1 MKMKKYVSV
10 FLCAVLICFLFAGC
24 GSGNGKSTSANYM
37 SMDAAAPAAAEEIG
51 EVRSAGSSDA
61 GLTNAGADTS
71 SALPESRKWIIT
83 MYLSA
88 ETDDLDALTAA
99 LDERILALNGYV
111 EDQNVYNGSAYSG
124 RRYRSASLTVRIP
137 AEDADKFTEEV
148 SGIANVVSKEKN
160 LEDVTLN
167 YVATESRVEALETE
181 QTRLLELL
189 SQAENMADL
198 LEIESRLTEV
208 RYELENYTSQLK
220 LYDNQIDYAT
230 IYLNI
235 SEVQEYTPVE
245 EPTLWERVRDGF
257 TDSLKALGESV
268 QNLLVWF
275 IVSLPFLVIYGG
287 IAVVVI
293 VLIRKV
299 RKSRNVKKGKNQTPP
314 PAEPEK

>member
-1 MKMKKYVSV
+1 MKMKKFVTL
-10 FLCAVLICFLFAGC
+10 FLCAVLVCSLFLGC
-24 GSGNGKSTSANYM
+24 GASSKSQSTSANYM
-37 SMDAAAPAAAEEIG
+37 SMDAAAAAAEEIG
-51 EVRSAGSSDA
+51 GVNAARGADA
-61 GLTNAGADTS
+61 GLSDTSTGTS
-71 SALPESRKWIIT
+71 SALPESRKWIVT

-99 LDERILALNGYV
+99 LDEKILALNGYV

-124 RRYRSASLTVRIP
+124 RRYRNANLTIRIP

-167 YVATESRVEALETE
+167 YVATESRVQALETE
-181 QTRLLELL
+181 QARLLELL

-198 LEIESRLTEV
+198 LEIESRLTDV

-230 IYLNI
+230 IHLDI
-235 SEVQEYTPVE
+235 TEVQEYTPVE
-245 EPTLWERVRDGF
+245 EPTLWERIRNGF
-257 TDSLKALGESV
+257 GDSLKALGDNL
-268 QNLLVWF
+268 QNLLVWL
-275 IVSLPFLVIYGG
+275 IVALPFLVIYGG
-287 IAVVVI
+287 IIAVI
-293 VLIRKV
+293 VVLVRKV
-299 RKSRNVKKGKNQTPP
+299 RKNRKAKMDKKQSPP

>member
-1 MKMKKYVSV
+1 MKMKKYLSLI
-10 FLCAVLICFLFAGC
+10 LCTILVCSLLAGC
-24 GSGNGKSTSANYM
+24 GSGSKSETMSSNYY
-37 SMDAAAPAAAEEIG
+37 MDAAPAAAEEMG
-51 EVRSAGSSDA
+51 EVNSARGADA
-61 GLTNAGADTS
+61 GLADTADNGS
-71 SALPESRKWIIT
+71 SALPESRKWIVT

-99 LDERILALNGYV
+99 LDEKILALNGYV

-124 RRYRSASLTVRIP
+124 RRYRNATLTIRIP

-167 YVATESRVEALETE
+167 YVATESRVQALETE
-181 QTRLLELL
+181 QARLLELL
-189 SQAENMADL
+189 AKAENMTDL
-198 LEIESRLTEV
+198 LEIEARLTDV

-230 IYLNI
+230 IHLDI

-245 EPTLWERVRDGF
+245 EPTMWERIRDGF
-257 TDSLKALGESV
+257 GSSLKALGKSL

-275 IVSLPFLVIYGG
+275 IVSLPFLVLYGG

-293 VLIRKV
+293 LLIRKA
-299 RKSRNVKKGKNQTPP
+299 RKNRKAKKDKKQSPP
-314 PAEPEK
+314 PAQPEA

>member
-1 MKMKKYVSV
+1 MKKFVSL
-10 FLCAVLICFLFAGC
+10 FLCAVLICSLFVGC
-24 GSGNGKSTSANYM
+24 GASGKTQSMSANYM
-37 SMDAAAPAAAEEIG
+37 MDAAPAAAQEAGGIEYA
-51 EVRSAGSSDA
+51 RSADT
-61 GLTNAGADTS
+61 GLTDTSADTS
-71 SALPESRKWIIT
+71 SALPESRKWIVT

-99 LDERILALNGYV
+99 LDEKILALNGYV

-124 RRYRSASLTVRIP
+124 RRYRNASLTVRIP

-181 QTRLLELL
+181 QSRLLELL

-198 LEIESRLTEV
+198 LEIEARLTDV

-230 IYLNI
+230 IHLSI
-235 SEVQEYTPVE
+235 TEVQEYTPVE
-245 EPTLWERVRDGF
+245 EPTLWQRIRNGF
-257 TDSLKALGESV
+257 QDSIKALGENL
-268 QNLLVWF
+268 QNLLVWI

-287 IAVVVI
+287 IIVVI
-293 VLIRKV
+293 VLLIKKVQKNRKV
-299 RKSRNVKKGKNQTPP
+299 KKEKKQTPP
-314 PAEPEK
+314 SAEPEK